1 MHYLYI
7 YFVFLFVSNK
17 RQNGWTDWAHIFL
30 VNLHVPGKV
39 YGSSKLKI
47 FDKILRQSLR
57 MINKFQSNRLLWN
70 ERSLVFYLSFFKL
83 SIFL

>member
-17 RQNGWTDWAHIFL
+17 RQNGWSDWAHIFL

-39 YGSSKLKI
+39 QPGAVKVEQFCPEKNVDGYYFWQRHFS
-47 FDKILRQSLR
+47 
-57 MINKFQSNRLLWN
+57 
-70 ERSLVFYLSFFKL
+70 
-83 SIFL
+83 